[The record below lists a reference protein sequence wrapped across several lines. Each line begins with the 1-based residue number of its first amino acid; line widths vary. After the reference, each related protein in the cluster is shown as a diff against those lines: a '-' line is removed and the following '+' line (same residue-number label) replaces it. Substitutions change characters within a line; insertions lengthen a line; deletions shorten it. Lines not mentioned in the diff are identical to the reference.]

1 MPFLRK
7 YLEQR
12 DTRYQQPTQPC
23 ALQGGSMRS
32 GLYFYSLSRLKV
44 CSLFVAVRAKKTPP
58 RRRYKTIFSH
68 YLMITKTNS

>member
-1 MPFLRK
+1 MTFLRK
-7 YLEQR
+7 YLEQC

-44 CSLFVAVRAKKTPP
+44 CSLFVAVRAKKKRLRGGVIKPSFLT
-58 RRRYKTIFSH
+58 T
-68 YLMITKTNS
+68 